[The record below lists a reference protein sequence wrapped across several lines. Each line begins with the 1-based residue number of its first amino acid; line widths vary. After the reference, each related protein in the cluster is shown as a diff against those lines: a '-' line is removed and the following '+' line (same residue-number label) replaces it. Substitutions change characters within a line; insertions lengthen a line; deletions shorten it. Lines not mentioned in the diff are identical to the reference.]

1 MVKRT
6 LALAIGVLALL
17 GLAATPAA
25 QAEVAD
31 GWDYR
36 SLSVSGTYQPLV
48 GQFAGDGATDILW
61 YAPGSAP
68 DSLWIG
74 KAGQRGAAAFTK
86 LALEI
91 NGTYTPVVGDF
102 FGDDYSDIIWYAPGP
117 ASDFA
122 WVSDDVPGYFG
133 RQSVAINGRFRPSV
147 LEDYSAANRK
157 DDVLWYAPGSAKD
170 YLWHFG
176 ETGTGAYS
184 TVNLSI
190 NGTYQTILGDWNA
203 DGLGDL
209 VLYAPGTAAD
219 YRWASKPD
227 GTFAQSALSVNGTYE
242 PVTILQDDGDGI
254 LWWADGPAREA
265 YWVRNGAT
273 FRSASVPAVS
283 ELGAVTSAG
292 LGGAIITV
300 PGGVDGF
307 FFGDATQG
315 DWYGLAGLGHD
326 KTTQRPLVGDYDD
339 DGLID
344 VTWYGRGTLSDELW
358 YSVPSAMSSAQRS
371 GAALELPAAR

>member
-6 LALAIGVLALL
+6 LALATAVLALL
-17 GLAATPAA
+17 GLTATPAA

-36 SLSVSGTYQPLV
+36 AVSVSGTYRPLV

-86 LALEI
+86 VPLRI

-122 WVSDDVPGYFG
+122 WESDEVPGYFTS
-133 RQSVAINGRFRPSV
+133 RSLAINGRFRPSV

-170 YLWHFG
+170 YLWHYA
-176 ETGTGAYS
+176 ETGSGAYS
-184 TVNLSI
+184 TINLSI

-209 VLYAPGTAAD
+209 VFYAPGTAAD
-219 YRWASKPD
+219 YRWASRPD
-227 GTFAQSALSVNGTYE
+227 GTFAQSRLSVNGTYE
-242 PVTILQDDGDGI
+242 PVTIAQDDGDGI
-254 LWWADGPAREA
+254 LWWADGAAREA
-265 YWVRNGAT
+265 YWVRNGAG
-273 FRSASVPAVS
+273 FRSVAVPS
-283 ELGAVTSAG
+283 LGEVGSVTSAG
-292 LGGAIITV
+292 LGGAIVTV
-300 PGGVDGF
+300 PNGADGF
-307 FFGDATQG
+307 FDAATT
-315 DWYGLAGLGHD
+315 DWYLLAGPTHD

-344 VTWYGRGTLSDELW
+344 VLWYGAGSLSDELW
-358 YSVPSAMSSAQRS
+358 YSAPSAMSSAQAPATAS
-371 GAALELPAAR
+371 EELPAAR